1 MKRNKESG
9 IMSLEASISLSMFL
23 FFMFFLY
30 SLFVVFE
37 ARNVMA
43 HTLLATTNSLSID
56 AYETDKIHDAGE
68 NVIAMA
74 EKVIGSVTPKGE
86 TENFVS
92 KNEWYKRD
100 SFSGTIHAVTPTDPS
115 VGASHVSQDM
125 YNVVRSRFIAYLG
138 ASDEA
143 AADAI
148 LERYHIKGGMDGIDF
163 TGTYIKGDDLYVT
176 ITYTIEYEINFFNLT
191 DNTFTHTACSK
202 LWRG

>member
-9 IMSLEASISLSMFL
+9 IMSLEASISLTMFL
-23 FFMFFLY
+23 FLMFFLY

-68 NVIAMA
+68 NVVSMA
-74 EKVIGSVTPKGE
+74 EKVIGSVSADGN

-92 KNEWYKRD
+92 KEEWYKRD
-100 SFSGTIHAVTPTDPS
+100 NYSGTIHAVTPKDPS
-115 VGASHVSQDM
+115 VGASRVSQEM
-125 YNVVRSRFIAYLG
+125 YDVVKARFIAYLG

-143 AADAI
+143 SAEAI
-148 LERYHIKGGMDGIDF
+148 LERYHIKGGLDGIDF
-163 TGTYIKGDDLYVT
+163 TGTYISGDDLYVT
-176 ITYTIEYEINFFNLT
+176 ITYSIEYEINAFNLGT
-191 DNTFTHTACSK
+191 NTFTHTACSK